1 MVEISMIEL
10 EMHVAAA
17 LEARGVRTHRVAIM
31 PEGAEGG
38 WRIAADPY
46 APASQADFAMAS
58 RQIEAELGAKF
69 RLRRPARNGV
79 YGG

>member
-17 LEARGVRTHRVAIM
+17 MEARGVHAHRVAIV
-31 PEGAEGG
+31 PDGVEGG
-38 WRIAADPY
+38 WRIAGDFF
-46 APASQADFAMAS
+46 APASQVDFATAS
-58 RQIEAELGAKF
+58 GQVEAELGAKF